1 MSKEQGTTTQL
12 RTKAKQSQ
20 PRVRGRQSSGSRQRP
35 PWAMRRSW
43 QRPSPCQWLRKN
55 RGRNRWKHSLF
66 WKQQTLTFSCQAT
79 SMQQPK
85 PMPSQTYRPT
95 TETSFDN
102 DNNESN
108 SYSPEMVSA
117 NFANFSNDNRSPSTA
132 AADSN
137 ANAFDSVP
145 ATQSDARAN
154 GPNPALRKGPNPDL
168 LM

>member
-1 MSKEQGTTTQL
+1 
-12 RTKAKQSQ
+12 
-20 PRVRGRQSSGSRQRP
+20 
-35 PWAMRRSW
+35 
-43 QRPSPCQWLRKN
+43 
-55 RGRNRWKHSLF
+55 
-66 WKQQTLTFSCQAT
+66 
-79 SMQQPK
+79 MQQPK

-108 SYSPEMVSA
+108 SYSPEMASA
-117 NFANFSNDNRSPSTA
+117 NFANFSNDNRSPFTA

-137 ANAFDSVP
+137 DNALDSVP
-145 ATQSDARAN
+145 ATQSDARAK